1 MLIYQRV
8 RYANH
13 LVNWTRVYKSDNQ
26 LKINV
31 FADLVWI
38 SVFLASLFGFCYLKL
53 QLEMAQLI

>member
-1 MLIYQRV
+1 
-8 RYANH
+8 
-13 LVNWTRVYKSDNQ
+13 VNWTRVYKSDNQ